1 MKAYDMIQ
9 KLDVEATRKSL
20 IELMLHDRQV
30 DLTFGETLTD
40 ADGYLSWDKENWTC
54 VDGKRFI
61 RCYML
66 GARVLRDSTTHNI
79 YDMDNDFFPERA
91 AKIEIN

>member
-9 KLDVEATRKSL
+9 KKELEVTPKSL
-20 IELMLHDRQV
+20 IEMMIHDRQV
-30 DLTFGETLTD
+30 DLVFNEIRTD
-40 ADGYLSWDKENWTC
+40 ADGYLSWDSENWTC

-66 GARVLRDSTTHNI
+66 KDRVLRDSTSHNI
-79 YDMDNDFFPERA
+79 YDMDNDFHPEQA
-91 AKIEIN
+91 SGVKIN